1 MLHIILLILKIIGI
15 IIAVILGLAVALL
28 LIVLFVPVR
37 YVIDAGCHDK
47 KLKAYVKVTWIMHIF
62 RGVISYDEELFYS
75 IKALWFNIYS
85 SDAES
90 KKEKRPKK
98 NTDNNTK
105 EKNTK
110 NKHIDAIE
118 DKADKAVS
126 KDKKIS
132 SNIEISKD
140 KKMSYGSSIKDKCT
154 TVSDSDITGRELS
167 SDKQDGVD
175 KAGLEEADCIQK
187 KLSLEKSHD
196 EVKESDEKSTIEENG
211 KLHTLVNKI
220 KNVYYKIKA
229 FIRRAIDTVK
239 AALNKS
245 QAAAD
250 TIKHKYTE
258 IRNKVTDPE
267 NIELVR
273 FLWTQIKAV
282 MNIIKPA
289 KYNINIR
296 YGFEDNAITGW
307 VAVRLAVLYGLMGMD
322 VSIIPDFDNSIF
334 EGDIYMKGRSNLYS
348 FLIIAVRLYRNKS
361 FRKLI
366 NR

>member
-47 KLKAYVKVTWIMHIF
+47 KLKAHVKVTWIMHIF

-90 KKEKRPKK
+90 KKEKRPKN
-98 NTDNNTK
+98 NTENNTK

-118 DKADKAVS
+118 DKTDNAVS
-126 KDKKIS
+126 KDKQ
-132 SNIEISKD
+132 
-140 KKMSYGSSIKDKCT
+140 
-154 TVSDSDITGRELS
+154 DS
-167 SDKQDGVD
+167 VD
-175 KAGLEEADCIQK
+175 ETGLEEADCIQK

-267 NIELVR
+267 NIEFVR

-289 KYNINIR
+289 KYNVNIR
-296 YGFEDNAITGW
+296 YGFEDSATTGW

-334 EGDIYMKGRSNLYS
+334 EGDIYMKGRFNLYS
-348 FLIIAVRLYRNKS
+348 FLIITVRLYRNKS

>member
-47 KLKAYVKVTWIMHIF
+47 KLKAHVKVTWIMHIF

-85 SDAES
+85 SDVES

-98 NTDNNTK
+98 NTENNTK

-118 DKADKAVS
+118 DKADNAVS
-126 KDKKIS
+126 KDK
-132 SNIEISKD
+132 
-140 KKMSYGSSIKDKCT
+140 
-154 TVSDSDITGRELS
+154 
-167 SDKQDGVD
+167 QDGVE

-187 KLSLEKSHD
+187 KLYLEKSYD

-267 NIELVR
+267 NIEFVR

-289 KYNINIR
+289 KYNVNIR
-296 YGFEDNAITGW
+296 YGFEDSATTGW

-334 EGDIYMKGRSNLYS
+334 EGDIYMKGRFNLYS

>member
-47 KLKAYVKVTWIMHIF
+47 KLKAHVKVTWIMHIF

-98 NTDNNTK
+98 NTENNTK

-118 DKADKAVS
+118 DKADNVVS
-126 KDKKIS
+126 KDKQ
-132 SNIEISKD
+132 
-140 KKMSYGSSIKDKCT
+140 
-154 TVSDSDITGRELS
+154 DS
-167 SDKQDGVD
+167 VD
-175 KAGLEEADCIQK
+175 EAGLEEADCIQK
-187 KLSLEKSHD
+187 KLSLEKPHD
-196 EVKESDEKSTIEENG
+196 EVRESDEKSTIEENG

-296 YGFEDNAITGW
+296 YGFEDSATTGW

-334 EGDIYMKGRSNLYS
+334 EGDIYMKGRFNLYS
-348 FLIIAVRLYRNKS
+348 FLIIGVRLYRSKS

>member
-47 KLKAYVKVTWIMHIF
+47 KLKAHVKVTWIMHIF

-98 NTDNNTK
+98 NTENNTK

-118 DKADKAVS
+118 DKTDNAVS
-126 KDKKIS
+126 KDKQ
-132 SNIEISKD
+132 
-140 KKMSYGSSIKDKCT
+140 
-154 TVSDSDITGRELS
+154 DS
-167 SDKQDGVD
+167 VD
-175 KAGLEEADCIQK
+175 ETGLEEADCIQK

-196 EVKESDEKSTIEENG
+196 EVKDSDEKSTIEENG

-245 QAAAD
+245 KAAAD
-250 TIKHKYTE
+250 TIKHKYTD

-296 YGFEDNAITGW
+296 YGFEDSATTGW

-334 EGDIYMKGRSNLYS
+334 EGDIYMKGRFNLYS

>member
-47 KLKAYVKVTWIMHIF
+47 KLKAHVKVTWIMHIF

-98 NTDNNTK
+98 NTENNTK

-118 DKADKAVS
+118 DKADNAVS
-126 KDKKIS
+126 KDKK
-132 SNIEISKD
+132 
-140 KKMSYGSSIKDKCT
+140 
-154 TVSDSDITGRELS
+154 
-167 SDKQDGVD
+167 DGVD

-296 YGFEDNAITGW
+296 YGFEDSATTGW

-334 EGDIYMKGRSNLYS
+334 EGDIYMKGRFNLYS

>member
-47 KLKAYVKVTWIMHIF
+47 KLKAHVKVTWIMHIF

-90 KKEKRPKK
+90 KKEKHPKK
-98 NTDNNTK
+98 NTENNTK

-118 DKADKAVS
+118 DKADNAVS
-126 KDKKIS
+126 K
-132 SNIEISKD
+132 
-140 KKMSYGSSIKDKCT
+140 
-154 TVSDSDITGRELS
+154 
-167 SDKQDGVD
+167 DKQDGVD

-187 KLSLEKSHD
+187 KLSLEKSYD

-296 YGFEDNAITGW
+296 YGFEDSATTGW
-307 VAVRLAVLYGLMGMD
+307 VAVRFAVLYGLMGMD

-334 EGDIYMKGRSNLYS
+334 EGDIYMKGRFNLYS

>member
-15 IIAVILGLAVALL
+15 IIAVILGLAVVLL

-47 KLKAYVKVTWIMHIF
+47 KLKAHVKVTWIMHIF

-85 SDAES
+85 SDVES

-98 NTDNNTK
+98 NTENNTK

-118 DKADKAVS
+118 DKADNAVS
-126 KDKKIS
+126 KDKQ
-132 SNIEISKD
+132 
-140 KKMSYGSSIKDKCT
+140 
-154 TVSDSDITGRELS
+154 DS
-167 SDKQDGVD
+167 VD
-175 KAGLEEADCIQK
+175 EAGLEEADCIQK

-267 NIELVR
+267 NIEFVR

-289 KYNINIR
+289 KYNVNIR
-296 YGFEDNAITGW
+296 YGFEDSATTGW

-334 EGDIYMKGRSNLYS
+334 EGDIYMKGRFNLYS
-348 FLIIAVRLYRNKS
+348 FLIIGVRLYRNKS

>member
-47 KLKAYVKVTWIMHIF
+47 KLKAHVKVTWIMHIF

-85 SDAES
+85 SDVES

-98 NTDNNTK
+98 NTENNTK

-118 DKADKAVS
+118 DKADNAVS
-126 KDKKIS
+126 KDK
-132 SNIEISKD
+132 
-140 KKMSYGSSIKDKCT
+140 
-154 TVSDSDITGRELS
+154 
-167 SDKQDGVD
+167 QDGVE

-187 KLSLEKSHD
+187 KLSLEKSYD

-211 KLHTLVNKI
+211 KLHTLVIKI

-289 KYNINIR
+289 KYNVNIR
-296 YGFEDNAITGW
+296 YGFEDSATTGW

-334 EGDIYMKGRSNLYS
+334 EGDIYMKGRFNLYS
-348 FLIIAVRLYRNKS
+348 FLIIGVRLYRNKS

>member
-28 LIVLFVPVR
+28 LIVLFVPIR

-75 IKALWFNIYS
+75 INALWFNIYS

-98 NTDNNTK
+98 NTENNTK

-167 SDKQDGVD
+167 SEKQDGVD

-220 KNVYYKIKA
+220 KSVYYKIKA

-296 YGFEDNAITGW
+296 YGFEDSATTGW

-334 EGDIYMKGRSNLYS
+334 EGDIYMKGRFNLYS
-348 FLIIAVRLYRNKS
+348 FFIIAVRLYRNKS

>member
-47 KLKAYVKVTWIMHIF
+47 KLKAHVKVTWIMHIF

-98 NTDNNTK
+98 NTENNTK

-118 DKADKAVS
+118 DKADNVVS
-126 KDKKIS
+126 KDKQ
-132 SNIEISKD
+132 
-140 KKMSYGSSIKDKCT
+140 
-154 TVSDSDITGRELS
+154 DS
-167 SDKQDGVD
+167 VD
-175 KAGLEEADCIQK
+175 EAGLEEADCIQK
-187 KLSLEKSHD
+187 KLSLEKPHD
-196 EVKESDEKSTIEENG
+196 EVRESDEKSTIEENG

-296 YGFEDNAITGW
+296 YGFEDSATTGW

-334 EGDIYMKGRSNLYS
+334 EGDIYMKGRFNLYS
-348 FLIIAVRLYRNKS
+348 FLVIGVRLYRNKS

>member
-47 KLKAYVKVTWIMHIF
+47 KLKAHVKVTWIMHIF

-98 NTDNNTK
+98 NTENNTK

-118 DKADKAVS
+118 DKTDNAVS
-126 KDKKIS
+126 KDKQ
-132 SNIEISKD
+132 
-140 KKMSYGSSIKDKCT
+140 
-154 TVSDSDITGRELS
+154 DS
-167 SDKQDGVD
+167 VD
-175 KAGLEEADCIQK
+175 ETGLEEADCIQK

-267 NIELVR
+267 NIEFVR

-289 KYNINIR
+289 KYNVNIR
-296 YGFEDNAITGW
+296 YGFKDSATTGW

-334 EGDIYMKGRSNLYS
+334 EGDIYMKGRFNLYS

>member
-15 IIAVILGLAVALL
+15 IIAVILGLTVALL

-47 KLKAYVKVTWIMHIF
+47 KLKAHVKVTWIMHIF

-98 NTDNNTK
+98 NTENNTK

-118 DKADKAVS
+118 DKADNAVS
-126 KDKKIS
+126 KDKK
-132 SNIEISKD
+132 
-140 KKMSYGSSIKDKCT
+140 
-154 TVSDSDITGRELS
+154 DS
-167 SDKQDGVD
+167 VD
-175 KAGLEEADCIQK
+175 EAGLEEADCIQK
-187 KLSLEKSHD
+187 KLSLEKLHD
-196 EVKESDEKSTIEENG
+196 EVKESDEKSTIDIEENG

-296 YGFEDNAITGW
+296 YGFEDSATTGW

-334 EGDIYMKGRSNLYS
+334 EGDIYMKGRFNLYS
-348 FLIIAVRLYRNKS
+348 FLIIGVRLYRNKS

>member
-47 KLKAYVKVTWIMHIF
+47 KLKAHVKVTWIMHIF

-98 NTDNNTK
+98 NTENNTK

-118 DKADKAVS
+118 DKADNAVS
-126 KDKKIS
+126 K
-132 SNIEISKD
+132 
-140 KKMSYGSSIKDKCT
+140 
-154 TVSDSDITGRELS
+154 
-167 SDKQDGVD
+167 DKQDGVD
-175 KAGLEEADCIQK
+175 EAGLEEADCIQK

-296 YGFEDNAITGW
+296 YGFEDSATTGW

-334 EGDIYMKGRSNLYS
+334 EGDIYMKGRFNLYS
-348 FLIIAVRLYRNKS
+348 FLIIGVRLYRNKS

>member
-47 KLKAYVKVTWIMHIF
+47 KLKAHVKVTWIMHIF

-85 SDAES
+85 SDVES

-98 NTDNNTK
+98 NTENNTK

-118 DKADKAVS
+118 DKADNAVS
-126 KDKKIS
+126 KDK
-132 SNIEISKD
+132 
-140 KKMSYGSSIKDKCT
+140 
-154 TVSDSDITGRELS
+154 
-167 SDKQDGVD
+167 QDGVE

-187 KLSLEKSHD
+187 KLSLEKSYD

-267 NIELVR
+267 NIEFVR

-289 KYNINIR
+289 KYNVNIR
-296 YGFEDNAITGW
+296 YGFEDSATTGW

-334 EGDIYMKGRSNLYS
+334 EGDIYMKGRFNLYS
-348 FLIIAVRLYRNKS
+348 FLIIGVRLYRNKS

>member
-47 KLKAYVKVTWIMHIF
+47 KLKAHVKVTWIMHIF

-98 NTDNNTK
+98 NTENNTK

-118 DKADKAVS
+118 DKADNAVS
-126 KDKKIS
+126 KDKK
-132 SNIEISKD
+132 
-140 KKMSYGSSIKDKCT
+140 
-154 TVSDSDITGRELS
+154 DS
-167 SDKQDGVD
+167 VD
-175 KAGLEEADCIQK
+175 EAGLEEADCIQK

-296 YGFEDNAITGW
+296 YGFEDSATTGW

-334 EGDIYMKGRSNLYS
+334 EGDIYMKGRFNLYS

>member
-47 KLKAYVKVTWIMHIF
+47 KLKAHVKVTWIMHIF

-98 NTDNNTK
+98 NTENNTK

-118 DKADKAVS
+118 DKTDNAVS
-126 KDKKIS
+126 KDK
-132 SNIEISKD
+132 
-140 KKMSYGSSIKDKCT
+140 
-154 TVSDSDITGRELS
+154 
-167 SDKQDGVD
+167 QDGVE

-187 KLSLEKSHD
+187 KLSLEKSYD

-267 NIELVR
+267 NIEFVR

-289 KYNINIR
+289 KYNVNIR
-296 YGFEDNAITGW
+296 YGFEDSATTGW

-334 EGDIYMKGRSNLYS
+334 EGDIYMKGRFNLYS

>member
-1 MLHIILLILKIIGI
+1 MLHIILLILEIIGI

-47 KLKAYVKVTWIMHIF
+47 KLKAHVKVTWIMHIF

-98 NTDNNTK
+98 NTENNTK

-118 DKADKAVS
+118 DKADNAVS
-126 KDKKIS
+126 KDKK
-132 SNIEISKD
+132 
-140 KKMSYGSSIKDKCT
+140 
-154 TVSDSDITGRELS
+154 DS
-167 SDKQDGVD
+167 VD
-175 KAGLEEADCIQK
+175 EAGLEEADCIQK

-196 EVKESDEKSTIEENG
+196 EVKESDEKSTIDIEENG

-289 KYNINIR
+289 KYNVNIR
-296 YGFEDNAITGW
+296 YGFEDSATTGW

-334 EGDIYMKGRSNLYS
+334 EGDIYMKGRFNLYS
-348 FLIIAVRLYRNKS
+348 FLIIGVRLYRNKS

>member
-47 KLKAYVKVTWIMHIF
+47 KLKAHVKVTWIMHIF
-62 RGVISYDEELFYS
+62 RGVISYDEELVYS

-85 SDAES
+85 SDVES

-98 NTDNNTK
+98 NTENNTK

-118 DKADKAVS
+118 DKADNAVS
-126 KDKKIS
+126 KDK
-132 SNIEISKD
+132 
-140 KKMSYGSSIKDKCT
+140 
-154 TVSDSDITGRELS
+154 
-167 SDKQDGVD
+167 QDGVE

-187 KLSLEKSHD
+187 KLSLEKSYD

-250 TIKHKYTE
+250 TIKHKYTD

-296 YGFEDNAITGW
+296 YGFEDSATTGW

-334 EGDIYMKGRSNLYS
+334 EGDIYMKGRFNLYS
-348 FLIIAVRLYRNKS
+348 FLIIGVRLYRNKS

>member
-47 KLKAYVKVTWIMHIF
+47 KLKAHVKVTWIMHIF

-98 NTDNNTK
+98 NTENNTK

-118 DKADKAVS
+118 DKADNAVS
-126 KDKKIS
+126 KDKK
-132 SNIEISKD
+132 
-140 KKMSYGSSIKDKCT
+140 
-154 TVSDSDITGRELS
+154 DS
-167 SDKQDGVD
+167 VD
-175 KAGLEEADCIQK
+175 EAGLEEADCIQK
-187 KLSLEKSHD
+187 KLSLEKLHD
-196 EVKESDEKSTIEENG
+196 EVKESDEKSTIDIEENG

-289 KYNINIR
+289 KYNVNIR
-296 YGFEDNAITGW
+296 YGFEDSATTGW

-334 EGDIYMKGRSNLYS
+334 EGDIYMKGRFNLYS

>member
-47 KLKAYVKVTWIMHIF
+47 KLKAHVKVTWIMHIF

-75 IKALWFNIYS
+75 IKALWFNIYG
-85 SDAES
+85 SDVES

-98 NTDNNTK
+98 NTENNTK

-118 DKADKAVS
+118 DKADNAVS
-126 KDKKIS
+126 KDK
-132 SNIEISKD
+132 
-140 KKMSYGSSIKDKCT
+140 
-154 TVSDSDITGRELS
+154 
-167 SDKQDGVD
+167 QDGVE

-187 KLSLEKSHD
+187 KLSLEKSYD

-267 NIELVR
+267 NIEFVR

-289 KYNINIR
+289 KYNVNIR
-296 YGFEDNAITGW
+296 YGFEDSATTGW

-334 EGDIYMKGRSNLYS
+334 EGDIYMKGRFNLYS
-348 FLIIAVRLYRNKS
+348 FLIIGVRLYRNKS

>member
-47 KLKAYVKVTWIMHIF
+47 KLKAHVKVTWIMHIF

-98 NTDNNTK
+98 NTENNTK

-118 DKADKAVS
+118 DKADNVVS
-126 KDKKIS
+126 KDKQ
-132 SNIEISKD
+132 
-140 KKMSYGSSIKDKCT
+140 
-154 TVSDSDITGRELS
+154 DS
-167 SDKQDGVD
+167 VD
-175 KAGLEEADCIQK
+175 EAGLEEADCIQK

-220 KNVYYKIKA
+220 KNVYYKIKS

-296 YGFEDNAITGW
+296 YGFEDSATTGW

-334 EGDIYMKGRSNLYS
+334 EGDIYMKGRFNLYS
-348 FLIIAVRLYRNKS
+348 FLIIGVRLYRNKS

>member
-28 LIVLFVPVR
+28 LIVLFVPIR

-47 KLKAYVKVTWIMHIF
+47 KLKAHVKVTWIMHIF

-90 KKEKRPKK
+90 KKEKRHKK
-98 NTDNNTK
+98 NTENNTK

-167 SDKQDGVD
+167 SEKQDGVD

-267 NIELVR
+267 NIEFVR

-289 KYNINIR
+289 KYNVNIR
-296 YGFEDNAITGW
+296 YGFEDSATTGW

-334 EGDIYMKGRSNLYS
+334 EGDIYMKGRFNLYS
-348 FLIIAVRLYRNKS
+348 FLIIGVRLYRNKS

>member
-1 MLHIILLILKIIGI
+1 
-15 IIAVILGLAVALL
+15 
-28 LIVLFVPVR
+28 
-37 YVIDAGCHDK
+37 
-47 KLKAYVKVTWIMHIF
+47 MHIF

-85 SDAES
+85 SDVES

-98 NTDNNTK
+98 NTENNTK

-118 DKADKAVS
+118 DKADNAVS
-126 KDKKIS
+126 KDK
-132 SNIEISKD
+132 
-140 KKMSYGSSIKDKCT
+140 
-154 TVSDSDITGRELS
+154 
-167 SDKQDGVD
+167 QDGVE

-187 KLSLEKSHD
+187 KLSLEKSYD

-267 NIELVR
+267 NIEFVR

-289 KYNINIR
+289 KYNVNIR
-296 YGFEDNAITGW
+296 YGFEDSATTGW

-334 EGDIYMKGRSNLYS
+334 EGDIYMKGRFNLYS

>member
-47 KLKAYVKVTWIMHIF
+47 KLKAHVKVTWIMHIF

-98 NTDNNTK
+98 NTENNTK

-118 DKADKAVS
+118 DKADNAVS
-126 KDKKIS
+126 KDK
-132 SNIEISKD
+132 
-140 KKMSYGSSIKDKCT
+140 
-154 TVSDSDITGRELS
+154 
-167 SDKQDGVD
+167 QDGVE

-187 KLSLEKSHD
+187 KLSLEKSYD

-296 YGFEDNAITGW
+296 YGFEDSATTGW

-334 EGDIYMKGRSNLYS
+334 EGDIYMKGRFNLYS
-348 FLIIAVRLYRNKS
+348 FLIIGVRLYRNKS

>member
-47 KLKAYVKVTWIMHIF
+47 KLKAHVKVTWIMHIF

-98 NTDNNTK
+98 NTENNTK

-118 DKADKAVS
+118 DKTDNAVS
-126 KDKKIS
+126 KDKQ
-132 SNIEISKD
+132 
-140 KKMSYGSSIKDKCT
+140 
-154 TVSDSDITGRELS
+154 DS
-167 SDKQDGVD
+167 VD
-175 KAGLEEADCIQK
+175 ETGLEEADCIQK
-187 KLSLEKSHD
+187 KLSLEKSYD

-267 NIELVR
+267 NIEFVR

-289 KYNINIR
+289 KYNVNIR
-296 YGFEDNAITGW
+296 YGFEDSATTGW

-334 EGDIYMKGRSNLYS
+334 EGDIYMKGRFNLYS
-348 FLIIAVRLYRNKS
+348 FLIIGVRLYRNKS

>member
-47 KLKAYVKVTWIMHIF
+47 KLKAHVKVTWIMHIF

-98 NTDNNTK
+98 NTENNTK

-118 DKADKAVS
+118 DKADNVVS
-126 KDKKIS
+126 K
-132 SNIEISKD
+132 
-140 KKMSYGSSIKDKCT
+140 
-154 TVSDSDITGRELS
+154 
-167 SDKQDGVD
+167 DKQDGVD

-220 KNVYYKIKA
+220 KNVYYKIKS

-296 YGFEDNAITGW
+296 YGFEDSATTGW

-334 EGDIYMKGRSNLYS
+334 EGDIYMKGRFNLYS

>member
-47 KLKAYVKVTWIMHIF
+47 KLKAHVKVTWIMHIF

-98 NTDNNTK
+98 NTENNTK

-118 DKADKAVS
+118 DKADNEVS
-126 KDKKIS
+126 K
-132 SNIEISKD
+132 
-140 KKMSYGSSIKDKCT
+140 
-154 TVSDSDITGRELS
+154 
-167 SDKQDGVD
+167 DKQDGVD

-220 KNVYYKIKA
+220 KSVYYKIKA

-296 YGFEDNAITGW
+296 YGFEDSATTGW

-334 EGDIYMKGRSNLYS
+334 EGDIYMKGRFNLYS

>member
-47 KLKAYVKVTWIMHIF
+47 KLKAHVKVTWIMHIF

-90 KKEKRPKK
+90 KKEKRPKN
-98 NTDNNTK
+98 NTENNTK

-118 DKADKAVS
+118 DKTDNAVS
-126 KDKKIS
+126 KDKQ
-132 SNIEISKD
+132 
-140 KKMSYGSSIKDKCT
+140 
-154 TVSDSDITGRELS
+154 DS
-167 SDKQDGVD
+167 VD
-175 KAGLEEADCIQK
+175 ETGLEEADCIQK

-196 EVKESDEKSTIEENG
+196 EVKDSDEKSTIEENG

-267 NIELVR
+267 NIEFVR

-289 KYNINIR
+289 KYNVNIR
-296 YGFEDNAITGW
+296 YGFEDSATTGW

-334 EGDIYMKGRSNLYS
+334 EGDIYMKGRFNLYS
-348 FLIIAVRLYRNKS
+348 FLIIGVRLYRNKS

>member
-47 KLKAYVKVTWIMHIF
+47 KLKAHVKVTWIMHIF

-75 IKALWFNIYS
+75 IKVLWFNIYS
-85 SDAES
+85 SDSES

-98 NTDNNTK
+98 NTENNTK

-118 DKADKAVS
+118 DKADNAVS
-126 KDKKIS
+126 KDKK
-132 SNIEISKD
+132 
-140 KKMSYGSSIKDKCT
+140 
-154 TVSDSDITGRELS
+154 
-167 SDKQDGVD
+167 DGVE

-289 KYNINIR
+289 KYNVNIR
-296 YGFEDNAITGW
+296 YGFEDSATTGW

-334 EGDIYMKGRSNLYS
+334 EGDIYMKGRFNLYS
-348 FLIIAVRLYRNKS
+348 FLIIGVRLYRNKS

>member
-28 LIVLFVPVR
+28 LIVLFVPIR

-98 NTDNNTK
+98 NTENNTK

-118 DKADKAVS
+118 DKADNEVS
-126 KDKKIS
+126 K
-132 SNIEISKD
+132 
-140 KKMSYGSSIKDKCT
+140 
-154 TVSDSDITGRELS
+154 
-167 SDKQDGVD
+167 DKQDGVD

-220 KNVYYKIKA
+220 KNMYYKIKA

-296 YGFEDNAITGW
+296 YGFEDSATTGW

-334 EGDIYMKGRSNLYS
+334 EGDIYMKGRFNLYS

>member
-47 KLKAYVKVTWIMHIF
+47 KLKAHVKVTWIMHIF

-98 NTDNNTK
+98 NTENNTK

-118 DKADKAVS
+118 DKADNAVS
-126 KDKKIS
+126 KDKK
-132 SNIEISKD
+132 
-140 KKMSYGSSIKDKCT
+140 
-154 TVSDSDITGRELS
+154 DS
-167 SDKQDGVD
+167 VD
-175 KAGLEEADCIQK
+175 EAGLEEADCIQK
-187 KLSLEKSHD
+187 KLSLEKLHD
-196 EVKESDEKSTIEENG
+196 EVKESDEKSTIDIEENG

-296 YGFEDNAITGW
+296 YGFEDSATTGW

-334 EGDIYMKGRSNLYS
+334 EGDIYMKGRFNLYS
-348 FLIIAVRLYRNKS
+348 FLIIGVRLYRNKS

>member
-47 KLKAYVKVTWIMHIF
+47 KLKAHVKVTWIMHIF
-62 RGVISYDEELFYS
+62 RGVISYDEEFFYS

-98 NTDNNTK
+98 NTENNTK

-118 DKADKAVS
+118 DKADNAVS
-126 KDKKIS
+126 KDKQ
-132 SNIEISKD
+132 
-140 KKMSYGSSIKDKCT
+140 
-154 TVSDSDITGRELS
+154 DS
-167 SDKQDGVD
+167 VD
-175 KAGLEEADCIQK
+175 EAGLEEADCIQK

-296 YGFEDNAITGW
+296 YGFEDSATTGW

-334 EGDIYMKGRSNLYS
+334 EGDIYMKGRFNLYS

>member
-47 KLKAYVKVTWIMHIF
+47 KLKAHVKVTWIMHIF

-98 NTDNNTK
+98 NTENNTK

-110 NKHIDAIE
+110 DKHIDAIE
-118 DKADKAVS
+118 DKADNAVS
-126 KDKKIS
+126 K
-132 SNIEISKD
+132 
-140 KKMSYGSSIKDKCT
+140 
-154 TVSDSDITGRELS
+154 
-167 SDKQDGVD
+167 DKQDGVD
-175 KAGLEEADCIQK
+175 EAGLEEADCIQK

-196 EVKESDEKSTIEENG
+196 EVKESDEKSNIEENG

-296 YGFEDNAITGW
+296 YGFEDSATTGW

-334 EGDIYMKGRSNLYS
+334 EGDIYMKGRFNLYS
-348 FLIIAVRLYRNKS
+348 FLIIGVRLYRNKS

>member
-15 IIAVILGLAVALL
+15 IIAVILGLTVALL

-47 KLKAYVKVTWIMHIF
+47 KLKAHVKVTWIMHIF

-98 NTDNNTK
+98 NTENNTK

-110 NKHIDAIE
+110 NKHIYAIE
-118 DKADKAVS
+118 DKADNAVS
-126 KDKKIS
+126 K
-132 SNIEISKD
+132 
-140 KKMSYGSSIKDKCT
+140 
-154 TVSDSDITGRELS
+154 
-167 SDKQDGVD
+167 DKQDGVD
-175 KAGLEEADCIQK
+175 KAGLEEADCKQK

-289 KYNINIR
+289 KYNVNIR
-296 YGFEDNAITGW
+296 YGFEDSATTGW

-334 EGDIYMKGRSNLYS
+334 EGDIYMKGRFNLYS

>member
-37 YVIDAGCHDK
+37 YVIDVGCHDK
-47 KLKAYVKVTWIMHIF
+47 KLKAHVKVTWIMHIF

-85 SDAES
+85 SDVES

-98 NTDNNTK
+98 NTENNTK

-118 DKADKAVS
+118 DKADNAVS
-126 KDKKIS
+126 KDK
-132 SNIEISKD
+132 
-140 KKMSYGSSIKDKCT
+140 
-154 TVSDSDITGRELS
+154 
-167 SDKQDGVD
+167 QDGVE

-187 KLSLEKSHD
+187 KLSLEKSYD

-289 KYNINIR
+289 KYNVNIR
-296 YGFEDNAITGW
+296 YGFEDSATTGW

-334 EGDIYMKGRSNLYS
+334 EGDIYMKGRFNLYS
-348 FLIIAVRLYRNKS
+348 FLIIGVRLYRNKS

>member
-47 KLKAYVKVTWIMHIF
+47 KLKAHVKVTWIMHIF

-98 NTDNNTK
+98 NTENNTK

-118 DKADKAVS
+118 DKTDNAVS
-126 KDKKIS
+126 KDKQ
-132 SNIEISKD
+132 
-140 KKMSYGSSIKDKCT
+140 
-154 TVSDSDITGRELS
+154 DS
-167 SDKQDGVD
+167 VD
-175 KAGLEEADCIQK
+175 ETGLEEADCIQK

-267 NIELVR
+267 NIEFVR

-289 KYNINIR
+289 KYNVNIR
-296 YGFEDNAITGW
+296 YGFEDSATTGW

-334 EGDIYMKGRSNLYS
+334 EGDIYMKGRFNLYS